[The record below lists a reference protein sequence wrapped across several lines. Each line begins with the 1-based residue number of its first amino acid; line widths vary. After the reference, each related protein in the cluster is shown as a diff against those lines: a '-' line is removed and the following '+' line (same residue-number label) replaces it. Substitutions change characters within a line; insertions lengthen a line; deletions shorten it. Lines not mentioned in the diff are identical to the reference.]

1 MRVEAL
7 ATRSSPW
14 RFVPSLYF
22 LQGVPYFVVNTAAT
36 TFFASIGVSPSDVGH
51 TASLLTIPWTAK
63 PLWSPAVD
71 LFSTK
76 RRWILGSQVLLVA
89 AIASLAF
96 AATSSHVVLW
106 TVVACTWIAIC
117 SATHDIAADGFYL
130 LALDGPDQAAF
141 VGIRNACYRLGR
153 VFVTGAVVYL
163 AGATEHFS
171 GGRARG
177 WALAFAAAAAVYAI
191 GIAWCAFSLPRPAQD
206 ACRDPGSTEEGGRF
220 LDAVRSYFRQ
230 PRIAG
235 VLAFI
240 MLYRFGESMLTT
252 MAPSFLLAKRVDGGL
267 ELSTEEVGLFSGT
280 IGVLALIGGG
290 ILGGWWISRAGVRR
304 CLWPMALAMHAPNLL
319 YAWAA
324 FTHPP
329 KLAVAAVVGVEQLGY
344 GFGFS
349 AYVVV
354 LMRVSQGRGFSTTLY
369 AVSTGIMA
377 LSALAAGY
385 VSGDLAELLG
395 FGWFFVAICA
405 SAIPSL
411 ATLLFLP
418 QDLETRV

>member
-1 MRVEAL
+1 
-7 ATRSSPW
+7 
-14 RFVPSLYF
+14 
-22 LQGVPYFVVNTAAT
+22 
-36 TFFASIGVSPSDVGH
+36 
-51 TASLLTIPWTAK
+51 
-63 PLWSPAVD
+63 
-71 LFSTK
+71 
-76 RRWILGSQVLLVA
+76 
-89 AIASLAF
+89 
-96 AATSSHVVLW
+96 
-106 TVVACTWIAIC
+106 
-117 SATHDIAADGFYL
+117 
-130 LALDGPDQAAF
+130 
-141 VGIRNACYRLGR
+141 
-153 VFVTGAVVYL
+153 
-163 AGATEHFS
+163 
-171 GGRARG
+171 
-177 WALAFAAAAAVYAI
+177 
-191 GIAWCAFSLPRPAQD
+191 
-206 ACRDPGSTEEGGRF
+206 
-220 LDAVRSYFRQ
+220 
-230 PRIAG
+230 
-235 VLAFI
+235 
-240 MLYRFGESMLTT
+240 
-252 MAPSFLLAKRVDGGL
+252 
-267 ELSTEEVGLFSGT
+267 
-280 IGVLALIGGG
+280 
-290 ILGGWWISRAGVRR
+290 
-304 CLWPMALAMHAPNLL
+304 MALAMHAPNLL